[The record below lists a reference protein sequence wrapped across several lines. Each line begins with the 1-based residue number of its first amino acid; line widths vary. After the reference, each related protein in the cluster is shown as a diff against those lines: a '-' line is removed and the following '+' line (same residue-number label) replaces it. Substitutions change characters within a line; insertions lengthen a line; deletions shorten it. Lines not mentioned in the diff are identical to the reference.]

1 MAHPGGA
8 RHPTPGGSAA
18 AFNDAET
25 IDMQPYP
32 ATSSYGAAGA
42 VGGPVPAD
50 ELQHERIPLTAGYEL
65 HDGASPFP
73 GPFEDGSR
81 PTTPGA
87 PYSNLPH
94 HHHPSHSQ
102 HHPQP
107 NNDSASHLSLSTT
120 STASPLPLLAGPYS
134 NPSAGSR
141 SSVSTF
147 ADWAHRQAPATSR
160 GLGRKPTR
168 KVKLQ
173 KGQAFSIEHT
183 VPSAVQNAIQEKY
196 RNDDVETGSNEFT
209 HMRCKSCRSD
219 QIALPPSSF
228 FNFFLISF

>member
-8 RHPTPGGSAA
+8 RHPAPGGSAA
-18 AFNDAET
+18 AFDDAET

-32 ATSSYGAAGA
+32 AA
-42 VGGPVPAD
+42 GGPVPAD
-50 ELQHERIPLTAGYEL
+50 GLQHERIPLTAGYEL

-73 GPFEDGSR
+73 GPFDDGSR

-94 HHHPSHSQ
+94 HHPSL
-102 HHPQP
+102 HPQS
-107 NNDSASHLSLSTT
+107 NDSASHLSLSTT

-147 ADWAHRQAPATSR
+147 ADWAHRQAPTTSR

-183 VPSAVQNAIQEKY
+183 VPSAVQNAIQGKY

-209 HMRCKSCRSD
+209 HMRCKSCR
-219 QIALPPSSF
+219 
-228 FNFFLISF
+228 